1 MSTCSTCEFEHLVI
15 LGLSFSWS
23 TNLAVVSIFLRLF
36 GALLLLINFV
46 FIIDVFILSLAHS
59 NGKVLLMMGKRFGL
73 FGLCVLTN
81 ARTFL
86 LLLLSFA
93 LALRSSSFGID

>member
-1 MSTCSTCEFEHLVI
+1 MI
-15 LGLSFSWS
+15 LEPSFSWS
-23 TNLAVVSIFLRLF
+23 TNLALVSIFFRSL

-46 FIIDVFILSLAHS
+46 FLIDVFVLFLAHN
-59 NGKVLLMMGKRFGL
+59 NGKILLMMGKRFGL

-81 ARTFL
+81 ARTFF

-93 LALRSSSFGID
+93 LALHSSSFGID

>member
-1 MSTCSTCEFEHLVI
+1 MI
-15 LGLSFSWS
+15 RGPSFSWS
-23 TNLAVVSIFLRLF
+23 TNLALVSIFLRLL

-46 FIIDVFILSLAHS
+46 FFIDVFILLLAHN

-73 FGLCVLTN
+73 FVLCVLTN
-81 ARTFL
+81 ARTFF